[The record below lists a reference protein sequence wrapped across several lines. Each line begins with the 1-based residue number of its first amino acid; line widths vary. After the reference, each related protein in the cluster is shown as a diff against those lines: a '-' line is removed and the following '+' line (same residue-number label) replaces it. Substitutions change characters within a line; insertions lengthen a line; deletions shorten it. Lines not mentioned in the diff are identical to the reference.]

1 MLLDEH
7 VSGFHFWQES
17 SQILACTELVKEATD
32 TVAQVAAIEEVC

>member
-1 MLLDEH
+1 MFQI
-7 VSGFHFWQES
+7 VSG